1 MWGNKSLRRDV
12 AITAVMKKNAIFYR
26 DKIKKLARAGL
37 LVTEAMEKDQDKM
50 NKFIKTL
57 GYEYLDGEFSK
68 ISKKKV
74 SKKKRA

>member
-1 MWGNKSLRRDV
+1 MWGNKKELESLKRDV
-12 AITAVMKKNAIFYR
+12 AITKVMIHHS

>member
-12 AITAVMKKNAIFYR
+12 AITKVMIHHR
-26 DKIKKLARAGL
+26 DKIKKL
-37 LVTEAMEKDQDKM
+37 EKDQDKM